1 MYMYISILTCQRR
14 SPDHEDSFPRVR
26 VILCTLDVLTLP
38 VYPQM
43 GETWPHLVVRNFVL
57 SPRKCNLIQTSNGG
71 KHIKEITCVD
81 WCWEGLG
88 VYWGFEEMACHEA
101 LKVVGTGAAS
111 ITGKAEGKPVAVEW
125 TLERRQSGDLAGCVS
140 QASGGSYC

>member
-1 MYMYISILTCQRR
+1 
-14 SPDHEDSFPRVR
+14 
-26 VILCTLDVLTLP
+26 
-38 VYPQM
+38 
-43 GETWPHLVVRNFVL
+43 
-57 SPRKCNLIQTSNGG
+57 
-71 KHIKEITCVD
+71 
-81 WCWEGLG
+81 
-88 VYWGFEEMACHEA
+88 MACHEA